1 MAFNTRRRGADL
13 DILLIKLIKI
23 YAYIY
28 NHEMDL
34 LHIYSDGSKLFKM
47 SASALMRI
55 PIWKGNRIIDLDHV
69 KNIKESIDY
78 KAYLLDSGYKTV
90 QYDEMD
96 ENNKPFKKTYLIDGQ
111 HRISVVEDYFENI
124 QDAKDFSVTVTEIRV
139 DSEADAI
146 EYFNKINNVKPIQFK
161 EDPNLIINKYIQR
174 LLTSYP
180 VKSKLFRNGA
190 TKRPYLSVDKFRDA
204 LLKRVDNLKKISIE
218 KFIKECKITNTK
230 IIQELEIRSLNEN
243 EKELKIILKI
253 LELDF
258 GLAWDDK
265 FKWLDTILP
274 N

>member
-1 MAFNTRRRGADL
+1 
-13 DILLIKLIKI
+13 
-23 YAYIY
+23 
-28 NHEMDL
+28 MDL

-69 KNIKESIDY
+69 KNIKESIEY

-111 HRISVVEDYFENI
+111 HRISVVADYFENI
-124 QDAKDFSVTVTEIRV
+124 QEAKDFSVTVTEIRI
-139 DSEADAI
+139 DSEVEAI

>member
-1 MAFNTRRRGADL
+1 
-13 DILLIKLIKI
+13 
-23 YAYIY
+23 
-28 NHEMDL
+28 MDL

-111 HRISVVEDYFENI
+111 HRISVVADYFENI
-124 QDAKDFSVTVTEIRV
+124 QDAKDFSVTVTEIRI
-139 DSEADAI
+139 DSEVEAI
-146 EYFNKINNVKPIQFK
+146 EYFNRINNVKPIQFK

>member
-1 MAFNTRRRGADL
+1 
-13 DILLIKLIKI
+13 
-23 YAYIY
+23 
-28 NHEMDL
+28 MDL

-111 HRISVVEDYFENI
+111 HRISVVADYFENVENS
-124 QDAKDFSVTVTEIRV
+124 KDFSVTVTEIRV

>member
-1 MAFNTRRRGADL
+1 
-13 DILLIKLIKI
+13 
-23 YAYIY
+23 
-28 NHEMDL
+28 MDL

-78 KAYLLDSGYKTV
+78 KAYFLDSGYKTV

-96 ENNKPFKKTYLIDGQ
+96 ENNKPVKKTYLIDGQ
-111 HRISVVEDYFENI
+111 HRISVVIDYFENI
-124 QDAKDFSVTVTEIRV
+124 HDAKDFSVTVTEIRV

-161 EDPNLIINKYIQR
+161 EDPNLIINKYLQR
-174 LLTSYP
+174 LIGSYP
-180 VKSKLFRNGA
+180 VKSKLFRTGA
-190 TKRPYLSVDKFRDA
+190 TKRPYLSVDKFREA
-204 LLKRVDNLKKISIE
+204 LLKRVDNLTKISIE
-218 KFIKECKITNTK
+218 KFIKECKTTNTK
-230 IIQELEIRSLNEN
+230 IIQELEIRSLNDK
-243 EKELKIILKI
+243 EKELKIITKI

-265 FKWLDTILP
+265 FKWLDNILP
-274 N
+274 

>member
-1 MAFNTRRRGADL
+1 
-13 DILLIKLIKI
+13 
-23 YAYIY
+23 
-28 NHEMDL
+28 MDL

-78 KAYLLDSGYKTV
+78 KAYFLDSGYKTV

-96 ENNKPFKKTYLIDGQ
+96 ENNKPVKKTYLIDGQ
-111 HRISVVEDYFENI
+111 HRISVVIDYFENI
-124 QDAKDFSVTVTEIRV
+124 EDAKDFSVTVTEIRV

-161 EDPNLIINKYIQR
+161 EDPNLIINKYLQR
-174 LLTSYP
+174 LIGSYP
-180 VKSKLFRNGA
+180 VKSKLFRTGA
-190 TKRPYLSVDKFRDA
+190 TKRPYLSVDKFREA
-204 LLKRVDNLKKISIE
+204 LLKRVDNLTKISIE
-218 KFIKECKITNTK
+218 KFIKECKTTNTK
-230 IIQELEIRSLNEN
+230 IIQELEIRSLNEK
-243 EKELKIILKI
+243 EKELKIITKI

-265 FKWLDTILP
+265 FKWLDNILP
-274 N
+274 

>member
-1 MAFNTRRRGADL
+1 
-13 DILLIKLIKI
+13 
-23 YAYIY
+23 
-28 NHEMDL
+28 MDL

-69 KNIKESIDY
+69 KNIKESIEY

-111 HRISVVEDYFENI
+111 HRISVVADYFENI
-124 QDAKDFSVTVTEIRV
+124 QDAKDFSVTVTEIRI
-139 DSEADAI
+139 DSEVEAI
-146 EYFNKINNVKPIQFK
+146 EYFNRINNVKPIQFK

>member
-1 MAFNTRRRGADL
+1 
-13 DILLIKLIKI
+13 
-23 YAYIY
+23 
-28 NHEMDL
+28 
-34 LHIYSDGSKLFKM
+34 M

-55 PIWKGNRIIDLDHV
+55 PIWKGNRIIDLEHV

-78 KAYLLDSGYKTV
+78 KAYFLDSGYKTV

-96 ENNKPFKKTYLIDGQ
+96 ENNKPVKKTYLIDGQ
-111 HRISVVEDYFENI
+111 HRISVVIDYFENI

-161 EDPNLIINKYIQR
+161 EDPNLIINKYLQR
-174 LLTSYP
+174 LIGSYP
-180 VKSKLFRNGA
+180 VKSKLFRTGA
-190 TKRPYLSVDKFRDA
+190 TKRPYLSVDKFREA

-218 KFIKECKITNTK
+218 KFIKECKTTNTK
-230 IIQELEIRSLNEN
+230 IIQELEIRSLNDK
-243 EKELKIILKI
+243 EKELKIITKI

-265 FKWLDTILP
+265 FKWLDNILP
-274 N
+274 

>member
-1 MAFNTRRRGADL
+1 
-13 DILLIKLIKI
+13 
-23 YAYIY
+23 
-28 NHEMDL
+28 MDL

-69 KNIKESIDY
+69 KNIKESIEY

-111 HRISVVEDYFENI
+111 HRISVVADYFENV

>member
-1 MAFNTRRRGADL
+1 
-13 DILLIKLIKI
+13 
-23 YAYIY
+23 
-28 NHEMDL
+28 MDL

-47 SASALMRI
+47 SASALIRI

-90 QYDEMD
+90 QYEEID

-111 HRISVVEDYFENI
+111 HRISVVADYFENVENS
-124 QDAKDFSVTVTEIRV
+124 KDFFVTVTEIRI
-139 DSEADAI
+139 DSEVEAI
-146 EYFNKINNVKPIQFK
+146 EYFNRINNVKPIQFK

-174 LLTSYP
+174 LLASYP

-218 KFIKECKITNTK
+218 KFIKECKTTNTK